1 MTRKALGKGIDAL
14 FGDAP
19 KETEAADKAAS
30 GSDITVLPLE
40 QIVPNTHQPRKE
52 FDDEKLAELVES
64 IQQNGVI
71 QPIVVQRQGE
81 GYQLICGERRW
92 RASQKAGKKD
102 IPVVI
107 RDVTDTESLQLAL
120 IENIHRQ
127 DLNPIEEAE
136 AYQRLVQDHGL
147 TQDEVA
153 QQVGKNRATVANTL
167 RLLKLS
173 KAIKDDLASGRL
185 SMGHARALLAIG
197 NERDREDAR
206 QQAVRKGLNVRQLE
220 QMAQRQS
227 QPAASRPAKK
237 SAQKD
242 VFIND
247 LEKQFQRALGTKVSV
262 NAGKKGGQVVIQY
275 YDNDDLQ
282 RIHDMIIK

>member
-1 MTRKALGKGIDAL
+1 MSRKALGKGIDAL

-19 KETEAADKAAS
+19 AGTGSAVSTAD
-30 GSDITVLPLE
+30 VQEVPLE
-40 QIVPNTHQPRKE
+40 QIVPNTNQPRKE
-52 FDDEKLAELVES
+52 FNDEKLNELVES
-64 IQQNGVI
+64 IKQNGVI
-71 QPIVVQRQGE
+71 QPIVVQKQGE

-92 RASQKAGKKD
+92 RASQLAGKKG

-107 RDVTDTESLQLAL
+107 REVNDTESLQIAL

-136 AYQRLVQDHGL
+136 AYQRLIQDYGL

-153 QQVGKNRATVANTL
+153 QKVGKSRVTVANTL

-173 KAIKDDLASGRL
+173 KAIKDDLIAERL

-197 NERDREDAR
+197 SERDREDAR
-206 QQAVRKGLNVRQLE
+206 QQVVRKGMTVRQLE
-220 QMAQRQS
+220 RLGQRLNQE
-227 QPAASRPAKK
+227 PAAATKK

-242 VFIND
+242 IFIKD
-247 LEKQFQRALGTKVSV
+247 LEKQFERKLGTRVHVK
-262 NAGKKGGQVVIQY
+262 AGKKGGQVVIQY
-275 YDNDDLQ
+275 YNNDDLQ

>member
-19 KETEAADKAAS
+19 KEAETAHKAAS
-30 GSDITVLPLE
+30 GPDITVLPLE

-52 FDDEKLAELVES
+52 FDDEKLNELVAS

-92 RASQKAGKKD
+92 RASQKAGRKD

-220 QMAQRQS
+220 QMAQRLS
-227 QPAASRPAKK
+227 QPTTSRPEKK